1 MCLDIVL
8 NVPNNDNQ
16 LSSVNVPSN
25 LVVWGNNNQKQR
37 RLAYPV
43 HHVQKVEK
51 IEYRV
56 GDYLFISVLVAYWLE
71 RVPRAQGPR
80 NESQVGPIPKALKWF
95 LLNGQNQEP
104 EVVSAKCGWMECHI
118 WCLSVILKSHR
129 KTHA

>member
-16 LSSVNVPSN
+16 LSSSN

-56 GDYLFISVLVAYWLE
+56 RDYLFISVLVAYWLE

-95 LLNGQNQEP
+95 LLNGQNQKWCP
-104 EVVSAKCGWMECHI
+104 QYVAGW
-118 WCLSVILKSHR
+118 SVISGVLV
-129 KTHA
+129 